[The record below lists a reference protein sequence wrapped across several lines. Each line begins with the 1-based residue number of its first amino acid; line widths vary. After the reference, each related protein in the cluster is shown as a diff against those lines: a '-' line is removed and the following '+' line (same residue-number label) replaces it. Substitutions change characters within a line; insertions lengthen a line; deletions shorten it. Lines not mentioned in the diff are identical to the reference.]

1 MNDFD
6 LTGKTALVTGGTQG
20 IGFAIAQGLKAAG
33 ANVWIHGL
41 ELQTTQRIAAENGFQ
56 ALYGDLREDHAAE
69 RIADTF
75 LSQERRLDVLVNN
88 AGFEHYFP
96 IENASEQEIRDMFS
110 VNLRSPY
117 FLLNRLL
124 PALKNSP
131 GASVINITSIH
142 ETVPVRTNGT
152 YCMTKAALAM
162 LTKVAAL
169 ELAKYRI
176 RVNNLA
182 PGAILTDMNR
192 AMVERMDF
200 SEWIPLGRVGDVK
213 ELAGPAV
220 FLASDAASYV
230 TGTTLF
236 VDGGYHENLLRY

>member
-1 MNDFD
+1 MNYFD
-6 LTGKTALVTGGTQG
+6 LSGKIALVTGGTRG
-20 IGFAIAQGLKAAG
+20 IGLAIAQGFKEAG
-33 ANVWIHGL
+33 ARVWIHGL
-41 ELQTTQRIAAENGFQ
+41 ERETTERIAAQNGFE
-56 ALYGDLREDHAAE
+56 ALYGDLREENAAE
-69 RIADTF
+69 TISAAF
-75 LSQERRLDVLVNN
+75 LSREKRLDILVNN
-88 AGFEHYFP
+88 AGFERYFP
-96 IENASEQEIRDMFS
+96 IENACEQEMKDMFS

-124 PALKNSP
+124 PALKNAP
-131 GASVINITSIH
+131 AASVINITSIH

-169 ELAKYRI
+169 ELAKYHI

-192 AMVERMDF
+192 AMVEKMDF
-200 SEWIPLGRVGDVK
+200 SEWIPLGRVGDIT
-213 ELAGPAV
+213 ELAGPAI